1 MARLTSVIE
10 KKVKDIFASFAQ
22 VHEPSYF
29 HYIGF
34 RTLYFKLDLDLQT
47 WNYEK
52 IGLNLVNDQKFHETF
67 GQNIALI
74 GQKIALIGQKMPKLK
89 LFRFFMIFLRFK
101 SWIFLF
107 FVNSD
112 HAWILYLSP
121 CHRIIFE
128 CEIIVWGWEPV
139 RYTRLS
145 AHRTPALWF
154 WHCWFAG
161 RLQDI
166 VGHYG
171 KVSSGISPLCTPLS
185 MPFKMCSL
193 FQYHWTSTFCSKCL
207 GLFF

>member
-1 MARLTSVIE
+1 MNHLISTIL
-10 KKVKDIFASFAQ
+10 AS
-22 VHEPSYF
+22 
-29 HYIGF
+29 

-52 IGLNLVNDQKFHETF
+52 KRAGF
-67 GQNIALI
+67 GQRPNNSWKTRATNRTNRANNRTNRAKNAEAQTLQIFHDFFAVQILN
-74 GQKIALIGQKMPKLK
+74 
-89 LFRFFMIFLRFK
+89 FRV
-101 SWIFLF
+101 

-128 CEIIVWGWEPV
+128 CEMIVWGWEPV
-139 RYTRLS
+139 RYSRLS

-154 WHCWFAG
+154 WHCWFTG

-185 MPFKMCSL
+185 MPFKMCRL
-193 FQYHWTSTFCSKCL
+193 FQYHGTSTFCWKCL
-207 GLFF
+207 RLFF